1 MMVEEIRWEFTPN
14 DLQPKNQAN
23 LTSKETNKG
32 LHLKDDATFALL
44 TTILLHK
51 ITMLDD
57 LDNIFGGWTQF

>member
-23 LTSKETNKG
+23 LTSEETNKG

-44 TTILLHK
+44 TAIFPHTIA
-51 ITMLDD
+51 MLDE